1 MSSAQDCCYPARPG
15 SLFSDLRVH
24 FLNRNHLLG
33 GVSVQRHRGG
43 KAAVQGGVVMH
54 FVLQRAAA
62 NQLGVFNRLAT
73 CGGVDDV
80 GIFAILDAV
89 LNVRISGPNSG
100 STPGNLLNG
109 RTTSFTE

>member
-1 MSSAQDCCYPARPG
+1 MVLTIVSLTRQGVKSRTLSKMAAAKNRLTMSSAQDCCYPARPG

-62 NQLGVFNRLAT
+62 NQLESSIAWRP
-73 CGGVDDV
+73 
-80 GIFAILDAV
+80 AV
-89 LNVRISGPNSG
+89 VLMM
-100 STPGNLLNG
+100 
-109 RTTSFTE
+109 